1 MAVNKAQPAATLKP
15 LLTLDLNGLPSPGP
29 LPSLRRAMSSM
40 ENGQVLLLV
49 SDFPSIENDLHLWAR
64 QTNSQILH
72 IDKTRPK
79 GFGFYIL
86 KGDPWPVQRAVDVL
100 GYPCPTPVLEAS
112 KALVQVKADQNIKLI
127 SDCNAAPAEV
137 NTWIKTTG
145 HTLLGMTEDVGGV
158 YRFYIKKQSSS
169 CKNTN
174 KGQADRC

>member
-1 MAVNKAQPAATLKP
+1 MTANNKTQSTSTPNPQITLE
-15 LLTLDLNGLPSPGP
+15 LTGLPSPGP
-29 LPSLRRAMSSM
+29 LPSLRRAMNSM
-40 ENGQVLLLV
+40 DNGQVILLV

-64 QTNSQILH
+64 QTNNQILH

-112 KALVQVKADQNIKLI
+112 KALAQVKAEQNIKLM
-127 SDCNAAPAEV
+127 SDCSAAPMEV

-145 HTLLGMTEDVGGV
+145 HKLLGMTEDVCGV
-158 YRFYIKKQSSS
+158 YRFYIKK
-169 CKNTN
+169 
-174 KGQADRC
+174 